1 MAAPF
6 AFHADKDTDMRW
18 FRRNAKTP
26 QTRKAASIAR
36 LQAEGVPYIDHLP
49 MIEDAAAVRIRS
61 AEEIARRAIACLIS
75 IQAACDRNACRYTPE
90 TAQWC
95 QELLRKYAIEQL
107 TPNEAAILG
116 NQGDDQDVI
125 NMVWK
130 YEAYWVLLWAL
141 GLVNELSF
149 PDRTVDCD
157 FAINAVSQHADFNSF
172 MKQVRLRDIHAI
184 LDEADLI
191 YRYHWACVDARLKQ
205 QPMPADMDASVV
217 MERHAAL
224 NWLIDSDG
232 QDDWDTPD
240 VST

>member
-1 MAAPF
+1 MNWF
-6 AFHADKDTDMRW
+6 
-18 FRRNAKTP
+18 FRRSTALTP
-26 QTRKAASIAR
+26 QARKDASIAR
-36 LQAEGVPYIDHLP
+36 LKKAGVPYIEHLP
-49 MIEDAAAVRIRS
+49 MIEDAAEVRVRS
-61 AEEIARRAIACLIS
+61 AEAIASRAIACLVA
-75 IQAACDRNACRYTPE
+75 IQAACDRQAEQYTPE

-95 QELLRKYAIEQL
+95 QELLAQYGIDQL
-107 TPNEAAILG
+107 TPNEVRILG
-116 NQGDDQDVI
+116 NEGGEQDVV

-141 GLVNELSF
+141 GVVKELDF
-149 PDRTVDCD
+149 PDHAIDCD
-157 FAINAVSQHADFNSF
+157 FAIQAVSQHADFASF
-172 MKQVRLRDIHAI
+172 MGQVRLRDVPTL

-205 QPMPADMDASVV
+205 APMPAGLNASVV

-232 QDDWDTPD
+232 QDDWDNPD